1 MEHVASER
9 ISWKP
14 ALDKERPLLLPVAH
28 DALAAKI
35 LEQAGFTALQ
45 VAGFAVAGTRHG
57 LPDIDLTHFGERH
70 EAVKDIMAATSLPI
84 MVDAD
89 DGYGDVKNVTHTV
102 RCYEG
107 LGVQALF
114 IEDQK
119 APKECGHMEDK
130 RVVSVEEMESK
141 VRAAAVAREDK
152 GFFILA
158 RTDSIQ
164 PEGLKSA
171 LRRGQKYLNAGAD
184 GIYLEGPESIEQ
196 LREIGKAFRGVPLAT
211 SILENGGK
219 TPWLAPA
226 ELGEMGFT
234 MLLYPTTILF
244 RLTRAIQRAA
254 ADLRAGRPLDKSDA
268 VDMQAF
274 LKIVEFDHWQEI
286 EKKFAP

>member
-1 MEHVASER
+1 
-9 ISWKP
+9 
-14 ALDKERPLLLPVAH
+14 
-28 DALAAKI
+28 
-35 LEQAGFTALQ
+35 
-45 VAGFAVAGTRHG
+45 
-57 LPDIDLTHFGERH
+57 
-70 EAVKDIMAATSLPI
+70 
-84 MVDAD
+84 
-89 DGYGDVKNVTHTV
+89 
-102 RCYEG
+102 
-107 LGVQALF
+107 
-114 IEDQK
+114 
-119 APKECGHMEDK
+119 
-130 RVVSVEEMESK
+130 MESK